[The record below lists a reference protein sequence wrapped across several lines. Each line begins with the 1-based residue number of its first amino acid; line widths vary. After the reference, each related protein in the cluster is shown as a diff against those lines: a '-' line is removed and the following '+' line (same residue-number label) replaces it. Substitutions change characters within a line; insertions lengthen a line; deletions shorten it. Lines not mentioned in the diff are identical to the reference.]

1 MNENEKM
8 VNTENEQ
15 QFVCECCGEIFNKEE
30 EEFFIYDGKFYCESC
45 FEDNFTTCDECGEVF
60 PRDEVAY
67 YESVDRMLCDDCR
80 EENYFYCANCGQLE
94 YNSNSY
100 CSADGDICEYC
111 ADYEYTTCD
120 HCGERV
126 HNDCIRYDEDDDY
139 YYCEECYS
147 NHQTRAIHS
156 YHHSHNHSVQFFGG
170 TDDGNTLFEGV
181 ELEIDNGEDRE
192 ETASEMLECMPNN
205 FITMENDGSL
215 DCGFENITQ
224 PATLEYHMSIRANY
238 EDMFAIAKD
247 NGFRSHNTNTCGYHI
262 HFNRSFFEDKHDE
275 NVAKLLYLVE
285 KFWDELVKFS
295 RRNYDNLD
303 RWAKKYD
310 KTPDEVVED
319 MKCRNLDRYHA
330 INLTNRNTIEFRM
343 FRGTLKSETFFAT
356 LQLVDTIVR
365 YVKDHT
371 NNDIQSLQFTDL
383 LITDELKSYWERV
396 KNRGC

>member
-1 MNENEKM
+1 MNENQKM
-8 VNTENEQ
+8 VNTDNEE
-15 QFVCECCGEIFNKEE
+15 QFVCECCGEIFNIGEE
-30 EEFFIYDGKFYCESC
+30 ECCAYDGKFYCESC
-45 FEDNFTTCDECGEVF
+45 FEDNFTTCDDCCEVF
-60 PRDEVAY
+60 PRDMVAY
-67 YESVDRMLCDDCR
+67 YESVDRVLCNDCR
-80 EENYFYCANCGQLE
+80 EENYFYCANCDQLE
-94 YNSNSY
+94 HNCNSY

-120 HCGERV
+120 RCGERV
-126 HNDCIRYDEDDDY
+126 HNDLICYDEDDDY
-139 YYCEECYS
+139 YYCQECYS

-215 DCGFENITQ
+215 DRGFENITQ
-224 PATLEYHMSIRANY
+224 PATLEYHLSIRDKY
-238 EDMFAIAKD
+238 EDMFAVAKQ
-247 NGFRSHNTNTCGYHI
+247 NGFRSHNTTTCGYHI
-262 HFNRSFFEDKHDE
+262 HFNRSFFGDKEDE
-275 NVAKLLYLVE
+275 CIAKLLYLVE

-295 RRNYDNLD
+295 RRNYDNLE

-310 KTPDEVVED
+310 KTPNEVVED
-319 MKCRNLDRYHA
+319 MKCHNLDRYRA
-330 INLTNRNTIEFRM
+330 VNLTNRNTIEFRM

-356 LQLVDTIVR
+356 LQLVDIIVR

-371 NNDIQSLQFTDL
+371 NNDIQALNFEDL
-383 LITDELKSYWERV
+383 LVTDELVNYWERV
-396 KNRGC
+396 KNRRA